1 MLGAVAES
9 ETAREA
15 EIVVGKFSE
24 NRGFKLP
31 KKIMIMDKIAENLER
46 VAMEI

>member
-1 MLGAVAES
+1 MGAVAES
-9 ETAREA
+9 ETAGEA
-15 EIVVGKFSE
+15 EIVQGKFSE

-31 KKIMIMDKIAENLER
+31 KKMMIMDTIAENLER